1 MRMRAKFGDV
11 GFRQRSS
18 SDWTDPK
25 VLSEYLQLA
34 FNALI
39 VSGILYLCVRFIQL
53 INRDVDRK
61 MLLQAAGAARTIQEC
76 RAKYIKNRCEP
87 ESRAP
92 WLESQCLYWSRCM
105 NQEIPESTDPQH
117 SAVVWAETLAEIING
132 FLRPIS
138 AKSLSILLIGS
149 CAIIIVSNMAFKSY
163 RVTYV
168 PTTDSGNRKH
178 IDVSRLVD

>member
-1 MRMRAKFGDV
+1 MTTKNNDV
-11 GFRQRSS
+11 GFQKRSPS
-18 SDWTDPK
+18 CWTDPK
-25 VLSEYLQLA
+25 LLSGYVQLI
-34 FNALI
+34 FNTLI
-39 VSGILYLCVRFIQL
+39 VSGLLFLCVRFIQL

-61 MLLQAAGAARTIQEC
+61 LLLQAAGAARTVREC
-76 RAKYIKNRCEP
+76 RAKYFKNRCEP

-105 NQEIPESTDPQH
+105 NQEIPEATDPQH

-132 FLRPIS
+132 FLKPIS
-138 AKSLSILLIGS
+138 AKSLSILLVGS

-168 PTTDSGNRKH
+168 PITDS
-178 IDVSRLVD
+178 VSPKYTHDRQPDD